1 MANKKNAIQK
11 YEVVN
16 NEIVDMDKIKE
27 QYPEYF
33 ALSNYHKKCLVA
45 TNYWRVINGKPII
58 EVPLQYAY
66 YYKYF
71 DKRCYEIIKI
81 KNKY

>member
-66 YYKYF
+66 YHKYF
-71 DKRCYEIIKI
+71 DKRFDEIIKI
-81 KNKY
+81 KNK

>member
-1 MANKKNAIQK
+1 MEDIQK

-66 YYKYF
+66 YHK
-71 DKRCYEIIKI
+71 
-81 KNKY
+81 